1 VYANITKSNM
11 CSRCLADAVSR
22 RAETAAAYAVV
33 VRRPGIGGCRVRIHV
48 RDPGGT
54 LTRARRDPPWILTL
68 LAVGGALAVT
78 VILTGTRLLV
88 PAEQVVIPSSNWVWT
103 HEGVTVEPVGPSGG
117 VQRGDIVVAMN
128 GVPLETWAGDAF
140 RLPWLPRATPPDAG
154 PDRHPTIRFEV
165 RRGGDLTTIEAPRL
179 TFPPNRAGAAPIGL
193 VAFGVSVLVLALVFV
208 VRRPRVTALRLLLVG
223 AAANLADIVAW
234 ELDLQPTDLAVQ
246 TPYLFAFCA
255 AAVFNLI
262 FWSSIAHILTIYPVR
277 SEMAARNRYAIPAL
291 YAAPIAA
298 LAIGLLVARLAG
310 GTVLDWIGRWAA
322 VQAAI
327 ASGMIVVIMA
337 ATVAGYRRT
346 REPRRRQVRW
356 IALALGFAAVATMG
370 LLTLPIVL
378 TGHPLAER
386 NTTALLALP
395 VPIALAL
402 AVIRD
407 RLFQI
412 DLLARSR
419 GRIVA
424 AREEERRRL
433 RRDLH
438 DGLGPTLA
446 AVGLKVDLA
455 RERAASE
462 PGSVGPILDEIRG
475 DIRSVISDVRR
486 LARELRP
493 PTLDSLGLAG
503 AIRQQASALS
513 GGSGPS
519 IVVEADE
526 PFPVLPAAVEV
537 VAYRIAIEAMTNAV
551 RHAEATMCRVRLLVD
566 RDGLIVQVTDDGVG
580 IDPAAP
586 AGVGLH
592 SIDERAAEVGGEVDL
607 HPRPGGGT
615 IVRARLPLTD
625 DDTGDRRTEDQ

>member
-1 VYANITKSNM
+1 M
-11 CSRCLADAVSR
+11 
-22 RAETAAAYAVV
+22 
-33 VRRPGIGGCRVRIHV
+33 RIHV
-48 RDPGGT
+48 RHPGRAT
-54 LTRARRDPPWILTL
+54 TRSRRDLPWVLTL

-78 VILTGTRLLV
+78 VFLTGTRLLV
-88 PAEQVVIPSSNWVWT
+88 PSELVVIPSSNWVWLRD
-103 HEGVTVEPVGPSGG
+103 GVVVEPVGPSGG
-117 VQRGDIVVAMN
+117 IQRGDVVVAMN
-128 GVPLETWAGDAF
+128 GVPLETWAADAF
-140 RLPWLPRATPPDAG
+140 RLPWVAPTVPRAAAPDLR
-154 PDRHPTIRFEV
+154 DTVRFEV
-165 RRGGDLTTIEAPRL
+165 RRDGELLTVDAPRL
-179 TFPPNRAGAAPIGL
+179 TLPSNRAGGAPIGL

-234 ELDLQPTDLAVQ
+234 ELDLQPTDLAVR
-246 TPYLFAFCA
+246 TLYPLAFCA

-262 FWSSIAHILTIYPVR
+262 FWSSIAHLLTIYPVR
-277 SEMAARNRYAIPAL
+277 SELAARTRFAIPAL

-298 LAIGLLVARLAG
+298 LVLGLLVARLAG

-327 ASGMIVVIMA
+327 ASGMIVVILA
-337 ATVAGYRRT
+337 ATLAGYRRT

-356 IALALGFAAVATMG
+356 IAVALGFASVATMG
-370 LLTLPIVL
+370 LLTLPIVV

-407 RLFQI
+407 RLFQV

-455 RERAASE
+455 RERAATESAE
-462 PGSVGPILDEIRG
+462 LGPLLDEIRG
-475 DIRSVISDVRR
+475 DIRNVISDVRR

-493 PTLDSLGLAG
+493 PTLDSLGLVG
-503 AIRQQASALS
+503 AIGQQASALS
-513 GGSGPS
+513 GGPGPS
-519 IVVEADE
+519 ILIEVEE
-526 PFPVLPAAVEV
+526 PLPALPAAVEV
-537 VAYRIAIEAMTNAV
+537 VAYRIAIEAITNAV
-551 RHAEATMCRVRLLVD
+551 RHARATSCTVRLAVD
-566 RDGLIVQVTDDGVG
+566 RDGLVVEVSDDGVG
-580 IDPAAP
+580 IDPGSP
-586 AGVGLH
+586 VGVGLH
-592 SIDERAAEVGGEVDL
+592 SMDERAAEVGGEIDL
-607 HPRPGGGT
+607 DARPGGGT

-625 DDTGDRRTEDQ
+625 DDTGDRPTEDQ